1 MDAIRIQNFRSLVDS
16 QEIRLNELNLLIGQN
31 SSGKSSFLRLFPMMK
46 ESARNEL
53 MGPFLWFDDNYDF
66 GGFQTALSRHRT
78 SDEIGFSFRWKFEE
92 YKIDEFLG
100 DFLFFGQHSIAKGT
114 NCSLSFSIAKNSDR
128 VHLSRF
134 SFSVGGGYSIAC
146 ESSKYDSEVIVKLND
161 RIVNGEVK
169 CRWNY
174 GTKSLLPVLSVTDN
188 LLSAQSLAKEL
199 LNIPEEKQKRS
210 IFISFYE
217 NERFYRNDEDVERY
231 LHSVANHYGVSSS
244 IADINKDSDQYRKL
258 SNYLFLI
265 TAKALTDYANRYVSN
280 YFTHSYYITPLRYNF
295 SRYMR
300 NRELAIDYIES
311 TGKNVLEYILS
322 LKKKDLESYSS
333 FIKETL
339 GIQVS
344 VVGDDNKSIEVLNSD
359 GEKDNIVDIGYGFS
373 QVLPIATTLWDR
385 AYKKD
390 ESSFIETVVIE
401 QPEVHL
407 HPAMQAGLAKL
418 FISAI
423 QLAKKRGKKLCLIV
437 ETHSSRLVNRVGRCI
452 YNSSLAVSKSEDE
465 LQFPRSS
472 ASLFL
477 FEKKEGI
484 TKISQTE
491 YDNNGRIIN
500 WPMGFLD

>member
-1 MDAIRIQNFRSLVDS
+1 MDSG
-16 QEIRLNELNLLIGQN
+16 EIRLNELNLLIGQN

-53 MGPFLWFDDNYDF
+53 MGPILWFDDNYDF

-78 SDEIGFSFRWKFEE
+78 SDEIGFSFSWRFEE
-92 YKIDEFLG
+92 YKIDDVLG
-100 DFLFFGQHSIAKGT
+100 DFIFWGQHTLAKGT
-114 NCSLSFSIAKNSDR
+114 NCRLSFSIAKNSDR

-134 SFSVGGGYSIAC
+134 RFSVGEGLTISC
-146 ESSKYDSEVIVKLND
+146 ESIKYDSDVIIKLND

-174 GTKSLLPVLSVTDN
+174 GTKSLLPVLSVSEN
-188 LLSAQSLAKEL
+188 IFSVQSLAKEL
-199 LNIPEEKQKRS
+199 LNITDEKKRG
-210 IFISFYE
+210 IYVSFYE
-217 NERFYRNDEDVERY
+217 NERLYRDDEDIEKY
-231 LHSVANHYGVSSS
+231 LHSVASYHGVNLSLV
-244 IADINKDSDQYRKL
+244 DINKESEKYRKL
-258 SNYLFLI
+258 SSYLYLI
-265 TAKALTDYANRYVSN
+265 TTKALSEYANRYISTF
-280 YFTHSYYITPLRYNF
+280 FTHSYYITPLRYNL

-322 LKKKDLESYSS
+322 LKKKDLESYSA

-344 VVGDDNKSIEVLNSD
+344 VIGDDNKSIEVLNSE

-390 ESSFIETVVIE
+390 ESGILETVVIE

-452 YNSSLAVSKSEDE
+452 YNSSIGLGKSEDE

-477 FEKKEGI
+477 FEKKGGI